1 MTENEILNQES
12 LENAEPK
19 AKADETDESPSVTE
33 EVSLPDSIDDTD
45 EDTSDAS
52 ELLCEDIT
60 LLRESFPELSSL
72 TDISQLQN
80 PTRYAALRDLGLTAE
95 EAYLATSKREVK
107 DNRAHLRAAVP
118 AASRP
123 PYSSMTRREWQT
135 ARELFEDMSDSE
147 IEKLYRKVT
156 R

>member
-1 MTENEILNQES
+1 MTENEILNEETV
-12 LENAEPK
+12 ENTEPISEAAAPDK
-19 AKADETDESPSVTE
+19 SYNVEAANRPNEVSEDTE
-33 EVSLPDSIDDTD
+33 EDAF
-45 EDTSDAS
+45 DAS
-52 ELLCEDIT
+52 ELLCEDVT

-95 EAYLATSKREVK
+95 EAYLATSKREAK

-118 AASRP
+118 AVSRP
-123 PYSSMTRREWQT
+123 PYSSMTRREWQA